1 MSVYNLFFNVLIYCI
16 LIYFAFIVF
25 KLIFGKINIKDYFLK
40 NNLEFIV
47 KKIVSII
54 LNLVI
59 ATLAFIGLYYI
70 AAVDLKFYSNIGAF
84 ILMILI
90 IKFSIDF
97 SFYILNN
104 KFIKSLT
111 EKIFNKNKKI

>member
-1 MSVYNLFFNVLIYCI
+1 MNVYNLFFNALIYCI

-25 KLIFGKINIKDYFLK
+25 KLIFGKLNIKEYFLE
-40 NNLEFIV
+40 NNLEFII
-47 KKIVSII
+47 KKIISII
-54 LNLVI
+54 INLVG
-59 ATLAFIGLYYI
+59 ATLAIIGLYYI
-70 AAVDLKFYSNIGAF
+70 ATIDLKFYSNIGAF

-111 EKIFNKNKKI
+111 EKIFNKKT

>member
-1 MSVYNLFFNVLIYCI
+1 MTIDVIFER
-16 LIYFAFIVF
+16 AFINFIICYFVYIAF
-25 KLIFGKINIKDYFLK
+25 KILFGKLNLKNYFLE
-40 NNLEFIV
+40 NNLEFII
-47 KKIVSII
+47 KKIISII
-54 LNLVI
+54 INLVG
-59 ATLAFIGLYYI
+59 ATLAIIGLYYI
-70 AAVDLKFYSNIGAF
+70 ATIDLKFYSNIGAF

>member
-1 MSVYNLFFNVLIYCI
+1 M
-16 LIYFAFIVF
+16 
-25 KLIFGKINIKDYFLK
+25 
-40 NNLEFIV
+40 
-47 KKIVSII
+47 
-54 LNLVI
+54 
-59 ATLAFIGLYYI
+59 AT
-70 AAVDLKFYSNIGAF
+70 VDLKFYSNIGAF